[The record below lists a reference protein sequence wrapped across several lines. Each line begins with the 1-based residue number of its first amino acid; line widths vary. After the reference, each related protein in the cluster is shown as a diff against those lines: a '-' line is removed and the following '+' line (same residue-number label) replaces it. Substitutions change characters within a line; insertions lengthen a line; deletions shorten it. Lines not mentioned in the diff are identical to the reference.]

1 MCIDTSTAGLERA
14 WAGSPCLRARGGS
27 TCAGCVC
34 SAAGWAT
41 RSTTSPNLVALT
53 SVAARLGRARSP
65 KEYAELARELQFPS
79 LPTVLNPMGGWT
91 SAIRAAGMRP
101 LGEAKRRTRARHWT
115 DDACWAALRRSSPSW
130 ARSRPSSPTSA
141 TPPLARTCRRRPRC
155 AIVSVAGA
163 PSRRGWRPSR
173 RSAVH
178 AQRAGQLSP
187 LAELGARR

>member
-79 LPTVLNPMGGWT
+79 LPTVLNRMGGLDERDPRRRHAAAGRGDAAHAR
-91 SAIRAAGMRP
+91 SSLDRRRLLGRAAALVSE
-101 LGEAKRRTRARHWT
+101 LGEI
-115 DDACWAALRRSSPSW
+115 
-130 ARSRPSSPTSA
+130 PT
-141 TPPLARTCRRRPRC
+141 
-155 AIVSVAGA
+155 V
-163 PSRRGWRPSR
+163 
-173 RSAVH
+173 
-178 AQRAGQLSP
+178 LSY
-187 LAELGARR
+187 